1 MAMATIRM
9 SYPLTGLILCWHLA
23 YGLIL
28 ASLSIPVGVGRNL
41 LLFWS
46 ELNLI
51 HFSGI
56 MRP

>member
-1 MAMATIRM
+1 MVMATIMM
-9 SYPLTGLILCWHLA
+9 SYPLTGLILCWHLPND
-23 YGLIL
+23 LIL

-41 LLFWS
+41 LLSWS
-46 ELNLI
+46 DLNLL

>member
-1 MAMATIRM
+1 MVMATIRM

-23 YGLIL
+23 NDLLL
-28 ASLSIPVGVGRNL
+28 ASLSTPVRVGRNL